1 VLRHPGV
8 VDPSARGGRRR
19 FAPYRGRT
27 GECGQHQIIKIGSHS
42 RIQRP
47 EPDEFHSVSLWR
59 LAVTPRWWGIL
70 GFTVV
75 FAVACVGLGQWQ
87 FDRRAQAQAA
97 IALLD
102 GNYDQPVVDLT
113 TLITDSAEYDATEKW
128 RTVRVTG
135 EYLASDIIYVRTRS
149 GPGGIGFEQLAPLQ
163 IATGEVFV
171 VNRGWVPANGDNSA
185 PAETPFVPSGPIT
198 VTVRLIPGEQ
208 EIAGRDA
215 PDGQIA
221 TIHLQTIEQRIKSE
235 VYSGWYGRLATE
247 SPTAATGARWE
258 KPVLDEGP
266 HLSYALQWY
275 VFALMGFY
283 GYGWALRKEARG
295 DVLPERKVR
304 ASRSDE
310 EIEDAAL
317 DATPAR

>member
-1 VLRHPGV
+1 
-8 VDPSARGGRRR
+8 
-19 FAPYRGRT
+19 
-27 GECGQHQIIKIGSHS
+27 
-42 RIQRP
+42 
-47 EPDEFHSVSLWR
+47 VSPWR

-70 GFTVV
+70 GFTVA
-75 FAVACVGLGQWQ
+75 FAVVCVGLGQWQ

-102 GNYDQPVVDLT
+102 GNYDQPATELT

-135 EYLASDIIYVRTRS
+135 EYLASDIVYVRTRS
-149 GPGGIGFEQLAPLQ
+149 GLGGIGFEQLAPLKT
-163 IATGEVFV
+163 ATGEVFV

-185 PAETPFVPSGPIT
+185 PAETPSVPSVPVT

-215 PDGQIA
+215 PAGQIA
-221 TIHLQTIEQRIKSE
+221 TIHLETIEERVDAE
-235 VYSGWYGRLATE
+235 VYRGWYGRLATE
-247 SPTAATGARWE
+247 SPATKSGATWD

-304 ASRSDE
+304 AKRSDE

-317 DATPAR
+317 DATPVR

>member
-1 VLRHPGV
+1 
-8 VDPSARGGRRR
+8 
-19 FAPYRGRT
+19 
-27 GECGQHQIIKIGSHS
+27 
-42 RIQRP
+42 
-47 EPDEFHSVSLWR
+47 VSPWR

-102 GNYDQPVVDLT
+102 ANYDRYTTDLST
-113 TLITDSAEYDATEKW
+113 ILDTPTEFDVSEKW
-128 RTVRVTG
+128 RSVRVTG
-135 EYLASDIIYVRTRS
+135 EYLSSDIIYVRTRS

-163 IATGEVFV
+163 TPSGVVFV
-171 VNRGWVPANGDNSA
+171 VNRGWLPANDDNSA
-185 PAETPFVPSGPIT
+185 PAETPAVPSGAVEIGA
-198 VTVRLIPGEQ
+198 RLIPGEKQ
-208 EIAGRDA
+208 IVGRDA
-215 PDGQIA
+215 PAGQIA
-221 TIHLQTIEQRIKSE
+221 TINLETIGDRLDAD
-235 VYSGWYGRLATE
+235 VYRGWYGRLDYE
-247 SPTAATGARWE
+247 SPATDAGAPWE

-295 DVLPERKVR
+295 DATPEPKVR
-304 ASRSDE
+304 TRRSDE
-310 EIEDAAL
+310 DIEDAAL